1 MLQLEGL
8 ALDAGADPFELHCPP
23 ASLTV
28 VLGRNLSGKTA
39 LCRVIAGLDP
49 PAAGSVLVDGLDQA
63 SVPLRQ
69 RPVAMVYQAFV
80 NYPHWTVAQN
90 IASPL
95 RARGVDRQATQR
107 QVEDIAGGVGLRP
120 YLDRLPEQLS
130 GGQQQRLAIAR
141 ALAKDARVLVMDEP
155 FVNLDYKLRETLREE
170 LVELVR
176 ARNICVVYTTSDPAE
191 ALALG
196 DQLVLVAAQGPL
208 QTGDPMHLYEAPVSL
223 AAADLLSEPGINR
236 LEDASAVLAVRPEH
250 VELEA
255 PCEDCRTLTM
265 IVEDTQTNGSQT
277 YVYGVVHGHP
287 WVVKLEGLRQLQA
300 GERCALY
307 VREADL
313 LRFAS

>member
-8 ALDAGADPFELHCPP
+8 VLGTGAKPFDLQCPP

-28 VLGRNLSGKTA
+28 VLGRNLSGKSA
-39 LCRVIAGLDP
+39 LCRVIAGLDS
-49 PAAGSVLVDGLDQA
+49 PAAGRVLVDGLDQA
-63 SVPLRQ
+63 EVPLRQ

-95 RARGVDRQATQR
+95 RARGTDQQTMRR
-107 QVEDIAGGVGLRP
+107 HVEAIAESVGLQP
-120 YLDRLPEQLS
+120 FLGRLPEQLS

-208 QTGDPMHLYEAPVSL
+208 QAGDPMHLYRAPASI

-236 LEDASAVLAVRPEH
+236 LEDAGVVYAVRPEH
-250 VELEA
+250 VDLEA
-255 PCEDCRTLTM
+255 PDAENRALTM
-265 IVEDTQTNGSQT
+265 TVQDTQTNGSQT
-277 YVYGVVHGHP
+277 YVYGVVQGQE
-287 WVVKLEGLRQLQA
+287 WVARLEGLRQLQA
-300 GERCALY
+300 GEHRTLY
-307 VREADL
+307 VRDADL
-313 LRFAS
+313 LALPG